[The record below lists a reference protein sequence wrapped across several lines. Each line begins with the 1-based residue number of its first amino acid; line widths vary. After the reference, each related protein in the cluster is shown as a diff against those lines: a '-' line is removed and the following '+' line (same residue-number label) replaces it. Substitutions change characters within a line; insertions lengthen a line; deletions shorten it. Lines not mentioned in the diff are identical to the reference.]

1 MKRVIFFAI
10 IFSAVTIS
18 LGLTSCDND
27 TEIKDPNPFT
37 LQKENYTFL
46 KNSNYY
52 LEVQKNRSPEYSDP
66 FEIEDVQR
74 IDKEMHI
81 EVSFPA
87 GCASNNF
94 EIIWDGV
101 VMESYPPQTRLFVK
115 RTAGNCNKSD
125 EREHRVLVIDLEEIF
140 VKLRQGDPNLQD
152 AIFIVSNASKRPDT
166 GNADMPV
173 SNN

>member
-10 IFSAVTIS
+10 TFSAVAIS
-18 LGLTSCDND
+18 LGLFSCDND
-27 TEIKDPNPFT
+27 TEIKDSSPFT

-46 KNSNYY
+46 KNETYY

-74 IDKEMHI
+74 VDKEMHI
-81 EVSFPA
+81 EVSYPA

-101 VMESYPPQTRLFVK
+101 VMESSPPQTRLFLK
-115 RTAGNCNKSD
+115 RAAEDCSKSD
-125 EREHRVLVIDLEEIF
+125 KREYRVLVVDLEEIF
-140 VKLRQGDPNLQD
+140 VKLRKGDPNLQD

-166 GNADMPV
+166 SNADVPV
-173 SNN
+173 ASN

>member
-1 MKRVIFFAI
+1 M
-10 IFSAVTIS
+10 
-18 LGLTSCDND
+18 
-27 TEIKDPNPFT
+27 
-37 LQKENYTFL
+37 
-46 KNSNYY
+46 
-52 LEVQKNRSPEYSDP
+52 EVQKNRSPEYSDP
-66 FEIEDVQR
+66 FEVEDVQR

-87 GCASNNF
+87 GCAFNNF

-115 RTAGNCNKSD
+115 RIAGNCNKSD